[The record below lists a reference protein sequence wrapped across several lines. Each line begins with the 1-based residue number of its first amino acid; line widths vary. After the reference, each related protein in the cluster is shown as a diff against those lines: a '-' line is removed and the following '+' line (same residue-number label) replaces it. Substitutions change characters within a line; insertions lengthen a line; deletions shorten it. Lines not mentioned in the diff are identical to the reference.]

1 MIIGIM
7 AGILIS
13 ISFSYVIADTL
24 VKSEDVYYDKTSS
37 GLAVNNVQAAIDGT
51 CTKFSNQ
58 LTTLKQEI
66 LDEVYPV
73 GSIYISTTLKTT
85 TEVQNKFGGT
95 WASYGVGKTLLS
107 STTSEQTGGSNTVT
121 LKEAN
126 LPAHTHNISHTH
138 TTSEIDTTTVNL
150 TAQSAGS
157 HQHTIYL
164 NTNQTG
170 TYTIGAWDRYLVN
183 GTGITQS
190 STALYNRDRTWPGC
204 SASGEHTHTVTGS
217 VTIPSLST
225 NSISTT
231 TSGSTGGGKSFSVQ
245 NEYITVYMYKRTK

>member
-1 MIIGIM
+1 MKVKVDKKVLLSIIIGIVL
-7 AGILIS
+7 ATITN
-13 ISFSYVIADTL
+13 VIADTL
-24 VKSEDVYYDKTSS
+24 VKSEDVYFDKTSS

-66 LDEVYPV
+66 LNEVYPV

-126 LPAHTHNISHTH
+126 LPAHTHDISHTH
-138 TTSEIDTTTVNL
+138 TTQETDTTKMSL
-150 TAQSAGS
+150 TAQAQGSAHAHTYRGS
-157 HQHTIYL
+157 
-164 NTNQTG
+164 
-170 TYTIGAWDRYLVN
+170 VN
-183 GTGITQS
+183 GTATDDE
-190 STALYNRDRTWPGC
+190 ALRLTNKDVGWDLKLPV
-204 SASGEHTHTVTGS
+204 SGEHTHTVTGS

-231 TSGSTGGGKSFSVQ
+231 TSGSTGGGTSFSVQ
-245 NEYITVYMYKRTK
+245 NAYITVYMYKRTK